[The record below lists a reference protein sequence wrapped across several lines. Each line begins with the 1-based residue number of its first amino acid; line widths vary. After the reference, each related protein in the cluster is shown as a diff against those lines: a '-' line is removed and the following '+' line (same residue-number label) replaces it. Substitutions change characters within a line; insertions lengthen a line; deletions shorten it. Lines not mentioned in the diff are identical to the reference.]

1 MSSTSRE
8 LSKEFVGLEGELQKE
23 PTQRVL
29 RTHDVSY
36 MAQKK
41 RGHEALVSV
50 CYAKT
55 GKRVVLSVKQLK
67 KEIDYDGEKDWLDIR
82 YDDVS
87 NAILIAKSD
96 TARGVKPIVTQKK
109 YIIYSKSI
117 VEDFVDTLGLTFG
130 DRSCISTYVFEK
142 EKIDA
147 KDFIVISGKDFS

>member
-1 MSSTSRE
+1 MNSGEME
-8 LSKEFVGLEGELQKE
+8 LSNEFDELESELQKE

-29 RTHDVSY
+29 RTHNVSY

-41 RGHEALVSV
+41 RGHEAIVSV

-55 GKRVVLSVKQLK
+55 GKRVVLSVKQLE
-67 KEIDYDGEKDWLDIR
+67 KELHYNGENDWLDIR
-82 YDDVS
+82 YDDE
-87 NAILIAKSD
+87 NKAILITKSD

-142 EKIDA
+142 EKIDD